1 MIDELKTTADELHRE
16 GKLDKKISRRLTV
29 FKFLSFLFGL
39 ITVYDILFEGFYWFH
54 VFLVV
59 AGSFLVGM
67 IIISKMH
74 KVTWDKRRQIMVTQK
89 MDIFGIFILVSYIG
103 ARIFSDAYLN
113 EYFDGNISK
122 VLAYTFFIIF
132 GVTFGRFVG
141 TLISIY
147 LAQPKSHRRLRFF
160 RRKKGV

>member
-1 MIDELKTTADELHRE
+1 MIDELKATADELHRE
-16 GKLDKKISRRLTV
+16 GKLDKKISRRLTI

-39 ITVYDILFEGFYWFH
+39 ITIYDILFEGFYWFQ

-74 KVTWDKRRQIMVTQK
+74 KVAWDKRRQIMVTQK
-89 MDIFGIFILVSYIG
+89 MDIFGIFILVSYVG

-113 EYFDGNISK
+113 DFFDGNISK

-132 GVTFGRFVG
+132 GVTLGRFVG
-141 TLISIY
+141 TLTSIY

-160 RRKKGV
+160 RRKK